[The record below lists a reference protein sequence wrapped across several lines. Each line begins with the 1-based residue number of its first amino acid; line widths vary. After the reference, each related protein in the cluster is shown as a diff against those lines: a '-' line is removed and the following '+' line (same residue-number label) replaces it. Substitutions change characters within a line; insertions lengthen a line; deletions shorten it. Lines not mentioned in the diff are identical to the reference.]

1 MRRALCLWTRRGAR
15 RQCGE
20 ARQALAAA
28 EKLWGKADRDLPE
41 LQQIHKQLAAG
52 R

>member
-1 MRRALCLWTRRGAR
+1 MLMDSPRSTPAIRPRPAR
-15 RQCGE
+15 R
-20 ARQALAAA
+20 LPLL
-28 EKLWGKADRDLPE
+28 KLWGKADRDLPE